1 MKIARMTI
9 PSYSG
14 TILIEDIE
22 LAVDELE
29 QFEKMIYALIELE
42 KTRQPTPVAVRKA
55 GEEINV

>member
-14 TILIEDIE
+14 AILIEDIE

-42 KTRQPTPVAVRKA
+42 KTRKATPTSISTIKTEV
-55 GEEINV
+55 